1 MKFSRTM
8 LSASIIAAFA
18 LVGAAQADDA
28 SPAAAPAAAPAQ
40 DGTRSDG
47 QEMDTIVVH
56 GIRES
61 LKRSLETKRDADA
74 VVDAITAEDIG
85 KFPSTNVAEA
95 MSQIPGVTIDR
106 RFGQGERVSIN
117 GTDPSLNLTFLD
129 GHPVAQTTWLYGE
142 QPNHGFDYT
151 MLAPEILGKL
161 EVYKS
166 PEARLPEG
174 SVGGT
179 IIMHTRE
186 PLDLAANTLSG
197 SVGATYGDQSDSTKP
212 NASLLYSW
220 KNTDNTFG
228 IAVSAQHYEEKV
240 DRQGEEIFGYSPVSS
255 LSASPAVAAGLAA
268 GTLNPNDLVPQEI
281 NAAYFQQTRKR
292 DSATL
297 NMQWKPNDQFELD
310 VKGLYVREKFDNFNQ
325 SMYGFTT
332 QTPQNITSL
341 TPGGGGLI
349 TSGHSCGN
357 DDPSCPG
364 LQSNGGNGPVNTYL
378 DNQARKSTVTTKG
391 LDLTGTYKGEGWSL
405 AGNIGISKADDDS
418 NSQAFIEPYYNGGY
432 TWDIRR
438 GISFDSPSAAADPA
452 NWHDGDTPGGGWGG
466 NYAQWPAKAK
476 DNYGQIDFSKN
487 FDGFFNELLLGV
499 RYAKHDESRE
509 LFIYGGV
516 RTANLATIGF
526 DGLTDILS
534 GFDGFSS
541 DQRHHVQTSFDN
553 VMNWVLGSPLGTS
566 PDPGSFLNN
575 TYSVT
580 QESDAGYAQL
590 NFGNDAI
597 HGNFGVRFVHTDID
611 SAGYSYSGTP
621 TYPAPA
627 GSYQT
632 ASSSHNNVLP
642 SINVAWDAAP
652 DVVIR
657 GALAGHRLGAVQP
670 GSAQHLPQRHGAD
683 GVGRQCRPR
692 SVQVVEPRLLGRV
705 VLRRAVRAGG
715 VDLLQGRA
723 QLHHDRLAHRAPV
736 QLAVPQRSGGLPAHL
751 RRRPPRQL
759 RHQRLLRLQR
769 SASAQR
775 RHGEGE
781 GLHAELPAAVRRHR
795 LRHVRQLHLF
805 GCVDAYRPGP
815 AVQLEER
822 LQHQPV
828 LREGSVQCAHHLR
841 LAQPLPR
848 RRLRS
853 RCAAR
858 VGRRLRRTG
867 CVGHVALQRPSVA
880 EPQRDEPARRNL
892 LRVPRQQEPARR
904 QVQERAPLHGQS
916 AFRVLTSPSAGDGL
930 AGPE

>member
-28 SPAAAPAAAPAQ
+28 PAAAASAAAPAQ
-40 DGTRSDG
+40 DGSSSDG
-47 QEMDTIVVH
+47 QQMDTIVVH

-61 LKRSLETKRDADA
+61 LKRSLQTKRDADA

-220 KNTDNTFG
+220 KNPDNTFG

-240 DRQGEEIFGYSPVSS
+240 DRQGEEIFGYSKVSS
-255 LSASPAVAAGLAA
+255 LSASPAVAAGIASGA
-268 GTLNPNDLVPQEI
+268 LNPNDLVPQEI

-297 NMQWKPNDQFELD
+297 NMQWKPSEEFELD

-357 DDPSCPG
+357 DDPTCPG
-364 LQSNGGNGPVNTYL
+364 LQANGGNGPVNTYL
-378 DNQARKSTVTTKG
+378 DNQARGSTVTTKG

-405 AGNIGISKADDDS
+405 AGNIGISKANDDS
-418 NSQAFIEPYYNGGY
+418 NAQAFIEPYYNGGY

-438 GISFDSPSAAADPA
+438 GISFDSPAAAANPA

-476 DNYGQIDFSKN
+476 DNYGQIDFTKN
-487 FDGFFNELLLGV
+487 FDGFFNELLLGL

-509 LFIYGGV
+509 LFIFGGV
-516 RTANLATIGF
+516 RTADLATIGF

-534 GFDGFSS
+534 GFNGFSN
-541 DQRHHVQTSFDN
+541 DQRHHVQTSANN
-553 VMNWVLGSPLGTS
+553 VINWVLGSPLGTS
-566 PDPGSFLNN
+566 PDPSSFLNN

-590 NFGNDAI
+590 NFGNDSL
-597 HGNFGVRFVHTDID
+597 HGNLGVRFVRTDID

-627 GSYQT
+627 GSYQK
-632 ASSSHNNVLP
+632 ASSSHDNVLP
-642 SINVAWDAAP
+642 SFNLAYDLAP
-652 DVVIR
+652 DVVLR
-657 GALAGHRLGAVQP
+657 GAVAEVIAWAPYNQEVHNTFLNDTVLTGSGGNANLSPYKSWNFDFSAEWYFAEQSVLAASVFYKDVRNYITTDSHIERQFNSQFTNDPAGYQRIYVDGHLGNCDVNGFCDYSVLRPLDGGTAKVKGFTLSYQQPFGDTGFGMYANYTYSDGTTHTGQDLPYNSKNAYNFSPYYEKGPFSARITYGWRSHYLAGGYVAGAP
-670 GSAQHLPQRHGAD
+670 PA
-683 GVGRQCRPR
+683 
-692 SVQVVEPRLLGRV
+692 SVDDYAELD
-705 VLRRAVRAGG
+705 A
-715 VDLLQGRA
+715 
-723 QLHHDRLAHRAPV
+723 
-736 QLAVPQRSGGLPAHL
+736 
-751 RRRPPRQL
+751 
-759 RHQRLLRLQR
+759 
-769 SASAQR
+769 SASWR
-775 RHGEGE
+775 FNE
-781 GLHAELPAAVRRHR
+781 
-795 LRHVRQLHLF
+795 HLSLNLNAMNLLDETYF
-805 GCVDAYRPGP
+805 EY
-815 AVQLEER
+815 L
-822 LQHQPV
+822 
-828 LREGSVQCAHHLR
+828 GSKAL
-841 LAQPLPR
+841 LAGKYK
-848 RRLRS
+848 S
-853 RCAAR
+853 
-858 VGRRLRRTG
+858 GRRYM
-867 CVGHVALQRPSVA
+867 AS
-880 EPQRDEPARRNL
+880 
-892 LRVPRQQEPARR
+892 
-904 QVQERAPLHGQS
+904 LH
-916 AFRVLTSPSAGDGL
+916 F
-930 AGPE
+930 EF